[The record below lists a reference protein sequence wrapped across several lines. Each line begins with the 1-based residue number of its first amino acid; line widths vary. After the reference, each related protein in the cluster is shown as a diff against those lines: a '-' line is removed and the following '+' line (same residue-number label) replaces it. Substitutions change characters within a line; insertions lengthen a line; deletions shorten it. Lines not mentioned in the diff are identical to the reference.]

1 MMMNKNEKLLTAD
14 EMMEELVNDPEY
26 NEWIDRLAEET
37 MEMQAAEVEANFRT
51 GGWF

>member
-1 MMMNKNEKLLTAD
+1 MMMNEKMLTAD
-14 EMMEELVNDPEY
+14 EMMEELANDPEY
-26 NEWIDRLAEET
+26 NEWVDRLAEEA